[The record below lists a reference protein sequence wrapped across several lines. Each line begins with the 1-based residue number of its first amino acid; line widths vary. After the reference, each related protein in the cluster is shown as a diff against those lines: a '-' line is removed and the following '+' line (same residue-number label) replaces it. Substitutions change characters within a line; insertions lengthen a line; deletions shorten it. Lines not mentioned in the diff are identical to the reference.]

1 MGKKLESKTRFQLI
15 IAHWKSD
22 TGKNNFEARII
33 FPFSQKIK
41 KKQKYEK
48 EGQDIHIV
56 RISTTFGCQQVNF
69 LIFPDIIRQSAAI
82 VKTKIEV
89 FIKKID

>member
-1 MGKKLESKTRFQLI
+1 M
-15 IAHWKSD
+15 
-22 TGKNNFEARII
+22 II

-41 KKQKYEK
+41 RKQKCEK

-56 RISTTFGCQQVNF
+56 RISTASGRQQVIF
-69 LIFPDIIRQSAAI
+69 LIFPDILTQSTAI

-89 FIKKID
+89 FIKNID